1 MRKKASIEPQ
11 QLEVA
16 PSVFLIVTDKSGEIK
31 YLAQV
36 GNEILAV
43 VLKTAAQIT
52 DYPVEKQ
59 EFQLEHL
66 GQELYK
72 ITDNKYFNSILGTFV
87 SLSWE
92 TAKALSA
99 FGDNN
104 NLQFTLAIN
113 Y

>member
-1 MRKKASIEPQ
+1 M
-11 QLEVA
+11 A
-16 PSVFLIVTDKSGEIK
+16 PSVSLIVTDGAGEIK

-36 GNEILAV
+36 GNEILAF
-43 VLKTAAQIT
+43 VLKTASQIS

-72 ITDNKYFNSILGTFV
+72 ITDNKYFAAILGTFV

-92 TAKALSA
+92 TARALSA
-99 FGDNN
+99 LAGNED
-104 NLQFTLAIN
+104 LQFTLAVN

>member
-1 MRKKASIEPQ
+1 MNKRASAEPQ
-11 QLEVA
+11 QIEMA
-16 PSVFLIVTDKSGEIK
+16 PSVFLIVTDQDEIK

-43 VLKTAAQIT
+43 VLKTASQIT

-72 ITDNKYFNSILGTFV
+72 ITDNKYFHCILGTFV

-92 TAKALSA
+92 TAKALSQFA
-99 FGDNN
+99 DNED
-104 NLQFTLAIN
+104 LQFTLAIN